1 MHPDDLC
8 GFDRVEQR
16 GVLLRCNPHR
26 LHTSI
31 SRPKVGALE
40 RWMAEGFSEGM
51 ENRSTVGKSPFGYS
65 QKSNRTL
72 SLRNVTVRLLLWKH
86 MEDPAMRIRTA
97 TDLGAFIRERRVKLG
112 MDQSDLAEKAGTSR
126 KWIVE
131 VEQGKPRAEIGL
143 VLRTLKTLGVS
154 LDIAV
159 ERAQKASAASEPRNV
174 DINNILDS
182 LKKRP

>member
-1 MHPDDLC
+1 M
-8 GFDRVEQR
+8 RV
-16 GVLLRCNPHR
+16 
-26 LHTSI
+26 
-31 SRPKVGALE
+31 
-40 RWMAEGFSEGM
+40 
-51 ENRSTVGKSPFGYS
+51 
-65 QKSNRTL
+65 
-72 SLRNVTVRLLLWKH
+72 
-86 MEDPAMRIRTA
+86 RTA

-143 VLRTLKTLGVS
+143 VLRTLKALGVS
-154 LDIAV
+154 LDLAAD
-159 ERAQKASAASEPRNV
+159 RAQTTVAASEPGNV